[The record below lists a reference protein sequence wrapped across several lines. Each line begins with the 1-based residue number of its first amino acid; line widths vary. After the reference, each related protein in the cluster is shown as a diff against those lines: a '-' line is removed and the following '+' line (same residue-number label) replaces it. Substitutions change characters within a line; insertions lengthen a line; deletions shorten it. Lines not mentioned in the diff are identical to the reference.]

1 MQMATTPPFE
11 RSSTPRRISRR
22 VGGVAPSAT
31 LAIDAKAKQ
40 LNAQGIDVV
49 GFGAGE
55 PDFPT
60 PTAIV
65 EAAIAACGDPR
76 NHRYTPTGGLPEL
89 KEAIVF
95 KTARDSGY
103 EITPKQVLVTNGGK
117 HAIYNAFA
125 TLLDPG
131 DEVLVPTPYWT
142 TYPEAI
148 RLGGGVPVEV
158 PTDSASG
165 FKVTVDQLE
174 DAATDRTKLLL
185 FVSPSNPTGAVY
197 SRDQIAE
204 IGHLAVERGW
214 WVLTDEIYEHLVY
227 EGHSQHSMPVVVPE
241 LADHCVVANGV
252 AKTYAMTGWRVGWLI
267 GPSDVVEAATNL
279 QSHATS
285 NVNNVAQRAA
295 IAALRGDLVAV
306 GEMRT
311 AFDRRRRTIFAMLS
325 EIEGVA
331 CVEPEGAFYAFP
343 SFEGVLGRNFTG
355 ARPTTTLEL
364 AEIVLEKSRVAFVP
378 GEAFGAPGYGRFS
391 YALSDADLVRG
402 IERLAE
408 LLAEVSD

>member
-1 MQMATTPPFE
+1 MQMAT
-11 RSSTPRRISRR
+11 STPSELSSAPGRVSRR

-40 LNAQGIDVV
+40 LKSQGVDVV

-60 PTAIV
+60 PAAIV
-65 EAAIAACGDPR
+65 EAAVAACRDPR

-89 KEAIVF
+89 KEAIVS

-103 EITPKQVLVTNGGK
+103 EIAPGNVLVTNGGK
-117 HAIYNAFA
+117 HSIYNAFA
-125 TLLDPG
+125 ALLDPG
-131 DEVLVPTPYWT
+131 DEVLVPAPYWT

-148 RLGGGVPVEV
+148 RLAGGVPVEV
-158 PTDSASG
+158 ATAADAG

-174 DAATDRTKLLL
+174 SAATDRTKLLL

-197 SRDQIAE
+197 NRDQIAE
-204 IGHLAVERGW
+204 IGRLAVERGW

-227 EGHSQHSMPVVVPE
+227 EGHAQHSMPVVVPE
-241 LADHCVVANGV
+241 IADRCVVSNGV
-252 AKTYAMTGWRVGWLI
+252 AKTYAMTGWRVGWMI
-267 GPSDVVEAATNL
+267 GPGDVVEAATNL

-295 IAALRGDLVAV
+295 IAALNGDLVAV
-306 GEMRT
+306 GEMRA
-311 AFDRRRRTIFAMLS
+311 AFDRRRRTIFKMLS
-325 EIEGVA
+325 EINGVS

-343 SFEGVLGRNFTG
+343 SFEAVLGRELRG
-355 ARPTTTLEL
+355 SRPKTTLEL
-364 AEIVLEKSRVAFVP
+364 AELVLEESRVAFVP

-391 YALSDADLVRG
+391 YALSDSDLVRG
-402 IERLAE
+402 VERLAE
-408 LLAEVSD
+408 LLSEARE

>member
-1 MQMATTPPFE
+1 M
-11 RSSTPRRISRR
+11 
-22 VGGVAPSAT
+22 APSAT

-40 LNAQGIDVV
+40 LQSQGIDVV

-60 PTAIV
+60 PSAIV
-65 EAAIAACGDPR
+65 EAAVAACSDPR

-89 KEAIVF
+89 KEAIVS

-103 EITPKQVLVTNGGK
+103 EVAPKQVLVTNGGK

-125 TLLDPG
+125 ALLDPG
-131 DEVLVPTPYWT
+131 DEVLVPAPYWT

-148 RLGGGVPVEV
+148 RLAGGVPVEV
-158 PTDSASG
+158 PTGSASG

-204 IGHLAVERGW
+204 IGRLAVERGW

-227 EGHSQHSMPVVVPE
+227 EGHVQHSMPVVVPE
-241 LADHCVVANGV
+241 LADRCIVANGV
-252 AKTYAMTGWRVGWLI
+252 AKTYAMTGWRVGWMI
-267 GPSDVVEAATNL
+267 GPTDVVEAATNL

-295 IAALRGDLVAV
+295 IAALTGDLAAV
-306 GEMRT
+306 GEMRA
-311 AFDRRRRTIFAMLS
+311 AFDRRRRTIFQMLS
-325 EIEGVA
+325 EIEGVS

-343 SFEGVLGRNFTG
+343 SFEGILGRELRG
-355 ARPTTTLEL
+355 ARPETTLEL
-364 AEIVLEKSRVAFVP
+364 AELVLEESRVAFVP

-402 IERLAE
+402 IERLGE
-408 LLAEVSD
+408 LFSEVGD